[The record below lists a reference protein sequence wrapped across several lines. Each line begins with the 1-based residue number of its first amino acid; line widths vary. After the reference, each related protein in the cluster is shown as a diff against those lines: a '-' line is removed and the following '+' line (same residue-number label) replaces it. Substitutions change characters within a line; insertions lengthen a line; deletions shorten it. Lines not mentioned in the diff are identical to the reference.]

1 MEITC
6 RNANFDDASLLL
18 SWRNSPEARKYS
30 LESELITSD
39 EHMAWFSSRLLRIES
54 EPFLIFFWKLKPI
67 GTVRLDFESF
77 KSKKFLISI
86 FVDPTYQ
93 GVGIGNKILTIIC
106 EQYLTTPEKVIIARV
121 QQSNIVSKKLFVSAG
136 FKLISESSDFILYEK
151 NSNETS

>member
-1 MEITC
+1 
-6 RNANFDDASLLL
+6 
-18 SWRNSPEARKYS
+18 
-30 LESELITSD
+30 
-39 EHMAWFSSRLLRIES
+39 MAWFSSRLLRIES

-77 KSKKFLISI
+77 KSRKFLISI

-106 EQYLTTPEKVIIARV
+106 EQYLTTPGKVIIARV
-121 QQSNIVSKKLFVSAG
+121 HKSNIVSKKLFVSTG
-136 FKLISESSDFILYEK
+136 FKLIFESSDFILYEK

>member
-1 MEITC
+1 MEIQKKC
-6 RNANFDDASLLL
+6 
-18 SWRNSPEARKYS
+18 
-30 LESELITSD
+30 
-39 EHMAWFSSRLLRIES
+39 
-54 EPFLIFFWKLKPI
+54 FLIFFWKLKPI

-136 FKLISESSDFILYEK
+136 FKLISESSDLILYEK
-151 NSNETS
+151 NSNEIS